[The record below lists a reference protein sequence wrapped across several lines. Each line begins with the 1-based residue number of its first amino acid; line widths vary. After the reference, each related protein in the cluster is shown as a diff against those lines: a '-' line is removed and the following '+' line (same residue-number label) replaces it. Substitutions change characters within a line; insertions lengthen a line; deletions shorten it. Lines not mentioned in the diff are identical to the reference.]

1 MGVTVSDIPWNIM
14 GKRNSGRS
22 PRGNPNFP
30 PRPTGDAD
38 AERFYDNI
46 VSFML
51 GPDQTMT
58 FSSNLSGLQRKKIH
72 SIANQFV
79 VSHHSVG
86 SRGQRAVTL
95 VKVTPEQLKVQRE
108 QEAIFRTIIKKFQES
123 ARLTQLAFRDPRS
136 IPVVLDRTGLEND
149 LRYCSWNIE
158 WMDYFYESD
167 TEFKKTN
174 PSNGISDVHEL
185 CSRIGCAIK
194 EISPDVLAILEGPV
208 SLARME
214 LFVTKYLESKYTC
227 FGGIDG
233 GSQRIYVLVRKD
245 SIIKNAAL
253 YRKADDYLS
262 QPWYFDLQGNLE
274 LKEYHFI
281 RRPIVVRGEVQINDE
296 MVPIYFA
303 AVHAKSKYV
312 HGGRR
317 MWEGAPEEKN
327 KFIVKSVQNRRKIGS
342 ECGRLRK
349 CLEAT
354 AHADQERPLI
364 IVSGDMND
372 GPGMDFFEEYYL
384 LFDSV
389 NVLMGNTFQK
399 EAMLYPVLNQPEFV
413 SPTDQ
418 YSCIFDDYVDKIKDK
433 KVMLDHI
440 FVSGSLR
447 PVTIQAAFAHELWE
461 KYSLSHNGYTDRQ
474 NYLSDHRPV
483 FADFAISALVPGY
496 SFCF

>member
-1 MGVTVSDIPWNIM
+1 M
-14 GKRNSGRS
+14 
-22 PRGNPNFP
+22 
-30 PRPTGDAD
+30 
-38 AERFYDNI
+38 
-46 VSFML
+46 
-51 GPDQTMT
+51 
-58 FSSNLSGLQRKKIH
+58 
-72 SIANQFV
+72 
-79 VSHHSVG
+79 VG
-86 SRGQRAVTL
+86 IRWGAQVY
-95 VKVTPEQLKVQRE
+95 
-108 QEAIFRTIIKKFQES
+108 IFIWTHIW
-123 ARLTQLAFRDPRS
+123 RL
-136 IPVVLDRTGLEND
+136 
-149 LRYCSWNIE
+149 
-158 WMDYFYESD
+158 
-167 TEFKKTN
+167 
-174 PSNGISDVHEL
+174 
-185 CSRIGCAIK
+185 
-194 EISPDVLAILEGPV
+194 
-208 SLARME
+208 
-214 LFVTKYLESKYTC
+214 
-227 FGGIDG
+227 
-233 GSQRIYVLVRKD
+233 D
-245 SIIKNAAL
+245 S
-253 YRKADDYLS
+253 
-262 QPWYFDLQGNLE
+262 
-274 LKEYHFI
+274 
-281 RRPIVVRGEVQINDE
+281 
-296 MVPIYFA
+296 
-303 AVHAKSKYV
+303 
-312 HGGRR
+312 
-317 MWEGAPEEKN
+317 
-327 KFIVKSVQNRRKIGS
+327 
-342 ECGRLRK
+342 GRLRK